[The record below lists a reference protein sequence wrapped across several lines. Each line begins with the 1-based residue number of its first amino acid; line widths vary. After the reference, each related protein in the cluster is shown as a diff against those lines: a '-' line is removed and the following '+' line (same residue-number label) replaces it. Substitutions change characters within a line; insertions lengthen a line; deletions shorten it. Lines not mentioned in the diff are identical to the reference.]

1 MTRAIVFA
9 TAPAAD
15 GGLAAAL
22 RFEDGTPLERLLVQL
37 AGTEVHVIARPAFA
51 TALESLLRGVTV
63 HTSADS
69 VGDLRVVAELAR
81 PADGDIALVPGEL
94 VTQPSPFDRLGAG
107 TAALTLA
114 RESEF
119 PVRALGGRVLS
130 AASPYHW
137 VAAPSGYF
145 AGVLRVDAADAPAL
159 ADAAERLVDL
169 VRDGEPELVSLLLTA
184 LVRGRTRV
192 AARDAR
198 TQFWALLKSKHDSER
213 AARELAGYDE
223 DRARLDAAV
232 KSADGFFTTFFVSSY
247 SRYVARAAARL
258 GLTPNQVT
266 ALSMCVGV
274 LAAAGFATGHRWG
287 LVAGAVLLQVAFM
300 LDCVDG
306 QLARY
311 TRTFSRFGAWLD
323 SVFDRGKEY
332 VVYAG
337 LAIGSRRGFGTD
349 VWPLAAA
356 ALSLQTVRHMF
367 EFSYW
372 DVHYA
377 ALAAVPQPPLEQPGD
392 RPGPPPGA
400 APEIARAPAAI
411 HDGDGLATRALGISR
426 LLDRPPGIH
435 WLKKMIGFPIGE
447 RFAAISL
454 TAALFIPRTTFV
466 VLLVW
471 GGVGGIYSLSAHLMH
486 TLARR
491 SGHVESSFVSA
502 LRDDGFAA
510 RALARHIHVR
520 SRFNWVVPGT
530 IRALE
535 YGLLILTAALAHGSA
550 MRACFALLAVL
561 ALHHYDTV
569 YRLRQQG
576 APPPIWVSLAG
587 GGWDG
592 RIILAFIALLVAV
605 TTAGMAVA
613 AGLLAIVFVGESVS
627 SWARGPRADQP
638 LTYADEEDENQ

>member
-9 TAPAAD
+9 TTPAAD

-22 RFEDGTPLERLLVQL
+22 KFEDGTPLERLLAQL
-37 AGTEVHVIARPAFA
+37 TGSEVHVIARPAFA
-51 TALESLLRGVTV
+51 AAFESLLHGVTV
-63 HTSADS
+63 HASAHS
-69 VGDLRVVAELAR
+69 VDDLRVVGELAR
-81 PADGDIALVPGEL
+81 SADRDIVLIPGEL
-94 VTQPSPFDRLGAG
+94 VTQPSPLDRLGTG

-114 RESEF
+114 RESEY

-137 VAAPSGYF
+137 VAAPSAYF
-145 AGVLRVDAADAPAL
+145 AGVLRVDAANARAL
-159 ADAAERLVDL
+159 ADAAERLVHL
-169 VRDGEPELVSLLLTA
+169 VRDADPELVSLLLTA
-184 LVRGRTRV
+184 LVRGGTRV

-198 TQFWALLKSKHDSER
+198 TQFWARPKSKQEAEH
-213 AARELAGYDE
+213 AAGKLAGYDE

-266 ALSMCVGV
+266 VLSMCVGV
-274 LAAAGFATGHRWG
+274 LAAAGFGTGERWG
-287 LVAGAVLLQVAFM
+287 LVTGAVLLQLAFM

-332 VVYAG
+332 LVYAG
-337 LAIGSRRGFGTD
+337 LAIGSTRGFGPD

-372 DVHYA
+372 DVHYT
-377 ALAAVPQPPLEQPGD
+377 ALAEAPQPRLEQPGD

-400 APEIARAPAAI
+400 APEIARAPAAV
-411 HDGDGLATRALGISR
+411 HDGDGLASRTLGISR
-426 LLDRPPGIH
+426 LLDRPPGVH
-435 WLKKMIGFPIGE
+435 WLKKMIVFPIGE

-454 TAALFIPRTTFV
+454 TAALFTPRTTFI

-486 TLARR
+486 TVARR
-491 SGHVESSFVSA
+491 SGYIESSFVSA
-502 LRDDGFAA
+502 LRDDGFIS
-510 RALARHIHVR
+510 RALARRIHIR
-520 SRFNWVVPGT
+520 RRFNWVVPGT

-561 ALHHYDTV
+561 AFHHYDTV

-576 APPPIWVSLAG
+576 APPPRWVSLAG

-592 RIILAFIALLVAV
+592 RIILAFVALLVAV

-627 SWARGPRADQP
+627 SWVRGTRADQP
-638 LTYADEEDENQ
+638 LTYADEEDENE